1 VLGSTTGTSNFFRM
15 RRTSMKISA
24 VIVQIKQPN
33 MTRTGSIDG
42 GLPSRGCI
50 SFKTCNSS
58 LRYDDQ
64 ESGSVLYGLFF

>member
-1 VLGSTTGTSNFFRM
+1 
-15 RRTSMKISA
+15 MKISA